1 MRHLVHKYLILW
13 RTFFTNSLT
22 REMEFKANFI
32 SHILVDF
39 VYYLSLYLFYYVIFQ
54 YTDHI
59 GDFNK
64 EMVIIFMI
72 VTYMIDAIFEFFF
85 SSNIGSF
92 NTMVVKG
99 NLDFVLTKP
108 VNSQFLISLRYVGF
122 NGLISFSILLIL
134 LVSLTNNYPYATIG
148 TINYILFSL
157 SFLMGAIIWYSIDFM
172 IHCLSFWFKNFSVA
186 GWLSSNML
194 QFTKR
199 PDTIYS
205 GFLKR
210 ILFSFIPMAMIASV
224 PVRFLI
230 YGINAGLELFLVQF
244 LICISFFIF
253 SRYVWVR
260 SLIKYESASS

>member
-1 MRHLVHKYLILW
+1 MHKYIKLW
-13 RTFFTNSLT
+13 GTFFTNSLT

-32 SHILVDF
+32 SHILVDLI
-39 VYYLSLYLFYYVIFQ
+39 YYLSLNLFYYVIFQ
-54 YTDHI
+54 YTDKI

-64 EMVIIFMI
+64 ETVINLII
-72 VTYMIDAIFEFFF
+72 LTYMIDAIFEFFF

-108 VNSQFLISLRYVGF
+108 INSQFLISLRYVGF

-134 LVSLTNNYPYATIG
+134 LFSLTNNYPYENIG
-148 TINYILFSL
+148 YINYILFFL
-157 SFLMGAIIWYSIDFM
+157 SFIMGAVIWYSIDFI

-194 QFTKR
+194 QFSKR
-199 PDTIYS
+199 PDTIYF
-205 GFLKR
+205 GFLRR

-230 YGINAGLELFLVQF
+230 YGTNAGWDLLIIQLF
-244 LICISFFIF
+244 ICISFFIF
-253 SRYVWVR
+253 ARYVWLK

>member
-1 MRHLVHKYLILW
+1 MRLLVHKYIKLW
-13 RTFFTNSLT
+13 KTFFTNSLT
-22 REMEFKANFI
+22 REMEFKANFL
-32 SHILVDF
+32 SHLLVDL

-54 YTDHI
+54 YTDQI

-64 EMVIIFMI
+64 EIVIIFMI

-85 SSNIGSF
+85 SSNIGAF

-108 VNSQFLISLRYVGF
+108 VNSQFLVSLRYVGF
-122 NGLISFSILLIL
+122 NGLVSFSILLIL
-134 LVSLTNNYPYATIG
+134 LFTLTNSYPHGSIAY
-148 TINYILFSL
+148 INYILFFL
-157 SFLMGAIIWYSIDFM
+157 SFIMGCIIWYCIDFM

-194 QFTKR
+194 QFSKR
-199 PDTIYS
+199 PDTIYV
-205 GFLKR
+205 GFLRR

-230 YGINAGLELFLVQF
+230 YGMDAGLDLFISQI
-244 LICISFFIF
+244 LICVSFFIF
-253 SRYVWVR
+253 SRYVWLK
-260 SLIKYESASS
+260 SLVKYESASS